1 MKRIWTAA
9 VLLILVLSGCL
20 YNRYAVS
27 RAIALVS
34 APLTQAVRCDD
45 LTQAQGYLAAA
56 QAQYSRQERYLCAVM
71 NRQLLDPVRAGLARS
86 QAAAQR
92 GDAAEMQVSLAELQ
106 QAVAALR

>member
-56 QAQYSRQERYLCAVM
+56 QAQYSKQEPYLSAVM
-71 NRQLLDPVRAGLARS
+71 HRQLLDTVRVGFARS
-86 QAAAQR
+86 QAAVQL
-92 GDAAEMQVSLAELQ
+92 GDATEIHVSLAELQ
-106 QAVAALR
+106 QAVSALR